1 MSFNLNKLFR
11 PKSLA
16 VVGGYWAD
24 FVIQGNRSLG
34 FKGPIWHI
42 NPTRK
47 NTKKYKYYKN
57 IEELPGIPD
66 CVYIAVSRDLT
77 IKVINEFASLGTGGA
92 VCLASRFSET
102 NSNEGLKKTKK
113 LIENS
118 NGMPFLGPNCYGF
131 INYLDKVSVW
141 SDQIAGEP
149 TKKGIAFICQSGTIG
164 NTISFNNRSLPI
176 GYNISVGNQTCISIE
191 DIIEYTLN
199 DRRITAIGIYAESF
213 NNIDLF
219 YKVLKKARDKNVPI
233 AIVKVGRSKIASQT
247 IMSHTGSLSGK
258 EDIYDSIFKEMG
270 VTRCNSLS
278 ELCETLKMY
287 HTIGILKDNKVA
299 IMGPSGGDM
308 AMIGDLSEGLVIN
321 YPKIPSDIT
330 KNLKKVNHEGVIISN
345 PFDLQTYNWND
356 PKSLRKTFDL
366 MFKANFDLIALM
378 LDFPNMK
385 DCDIE
390 EWEAIVDQYILSNK
404 SKKTKA
410 ALIASLPETL
420 PLHIRNKCLSSGIVP
435 LQGLQEALFA
445 INSSIAVKRAWAKSI
460 TLKKI
465 KYKKCNK
472 KIIKTY
478 TEFESKNILHK
489 YGVKIPNSILSN
501 KSNAI
506 KNSKKIGFPLVLK
519 INSKKII
526 HKTELKGVFT
536 NIDSEIEFKQNIKHL
551 SKLGNSFLI
560 EKMIKDKVAEMI
572 IGIKV
577 DEQFGPLIIIGSG
590 GIYTELIKDSV
601 TLLLPL
607 TKTIVL
613 DAINNLKISKLLYGY
628 RGKAEGDINSLVETI
643 LKLGKFAEKNA
654 SNLIEADI
662 NPLIIC
668 NKGKGVIAA
677 DALIHYLEEVK

>member
-1 MSFNLNKLFR
+1 MSTNLKKLFQ

-16 VVGGYWAD
+16 IVGGYWAD
-24 FVIQGNRSLG
+24 FVVQGNRKLG
-34 FKGPIWHI
+34 FKGPIWRI
-42 NPTRK
+42 NPNRK
-47 NTKKYKYYKN
+47 SNKKNKYYKN
-57 IEELPGIPD
+57 IKELPGIPD

-77 IKVINEFASLGTGGA
+77 VDIVKDFHSIGTGGA

-102 NSNEGLKKTKK
+102 NSKEGLKKTRQ
-113 LIENS
+113 LIKNS
-118 NGMPFLGPNCYGF
+118 GDMPFLGPNCYGF

-141 SDQIAGEP
+141 SDQVSGEP
-149 TKKGIAFICQSGTIG
+149 AKKGIAFICQSGTIG
-164 NTISFNNRSLPI
+164 NTISFNDRSLPL
-176 GYNISVGNQTCISIE
+176 GYIISVGNQTCITIE
-191 DIIEYTLN
+191 DVIDYALN
-199 DRRITAIGIYAESF
+199 DKRITAIGIYAESF

-219 YKVLKKARDKNVPI
+219 FKILKKAKEKRVPI
-233 AIVKVGRSKIASQT
+233 AIVKVGRSKIASDA

-258 EDIYDSIFKEMG
+258 EEIYDSIFKQMG
-270 VTRCNSLS
+270 VTRCNSLA
-278 ELCETLKMY
+278 ELTETLKMF
-287 HTIGILKDNKVA
+287 HTVGILKNNKIA

-308 AMIGDLSEGLVIN
+308 AMIGDASDKLSIE
-321 YPKIPSDIT
+321 YSDIP
-330 KNLKKVNHEGVIISN
+330 KSIAKGLKKVNHEGVIISN

-356 PKSLRKTFDL
+356 PKSLRKTFNL
-366 MFKANFDLIALM
+366 MFKANFDFIGLM

-420 PLHIRNKCLSSGIVP
+420 PKHIRDKCLRSGIVP

-445 INSSIAVKRAWAKSI
+445 INNSIITRKAWNKSNI
-460 TLKKI
+460 LKKI
-465 KYKKCNK
+465 KYKKYNK

-478 TEFESKNILHK
+478 TEFQSKKILQN
-489 YGVKIPNSILSN
+489 YGIKIPDSILSN
-501 KSNAI
+501 SSNSI
-506 KNSKKIGFPLVLK
+506 KDSKRIGFPVALK

-526 HKTELKGVFT
+526 HKTEVKGVFT
-536 NIDSEIEFKQNIKHL
+536 NIDSEDEIKKSTKQL
-551 SKLGNSFLI
+551 SKLGKSFLI
-560 EKMIKDKVAEMI
+560 EKMVDDKVAEMI

-577 DEQFGPLIIIGSG
+577 DDQFGPLIVIGSG
-590 GIYTELIKDSV
+590 GIYTELLNDSI

-607 TKTIVL
+607 TKSIIL

-628 RGKAEGDINSLVETI
+628 RGKAKGDINALVQTI
-643 LKLGKFAEKNA
+643 LKIGKFVEKNA

-668 NKGKGVIAA
+668 NKGKGVIAV
-677 DALIHYLEEVK
+677 DALIHYLEDIK